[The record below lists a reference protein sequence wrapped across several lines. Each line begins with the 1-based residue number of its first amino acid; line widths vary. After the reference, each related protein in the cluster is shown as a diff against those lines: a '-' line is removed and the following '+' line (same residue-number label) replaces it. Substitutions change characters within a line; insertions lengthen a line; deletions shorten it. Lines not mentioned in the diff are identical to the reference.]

1 MLKAIILAGAAMM
14 ATPALAQDTTTLPQ
28 TGAAPG
34 STQVTPAP
42 KDGQLTPAPQPDGT
56 TTLPTPAPQDG
67 ATTTPDSATAQP
79 DMATTTGDQAKP
91 AADDQSAK
99 VAAIV
104 TTEFP
109 NYDADKS
116 GDLSAT
122 EFASWMDAL
131 KKASDPSFDGS
142 KPESKAWVDQA
153 FAAADADKSKA
164 VSKDELTQFLTKGA
178 A

>member
-1 MLKAIILAGAAMM
+1 MLKAIILASAAMI
-14 ATPALAQDTTTLPQ
+14 ATPVLAQDTTTLPQ
-28 TGAAPG
+28 AGAVPG
-34 STQVTPAP
+34 STQVTRAP

-56 TTLPTPAPQDG
+56 TTLPAPSPQDG
-67 ATTTPDSATAQP
+67 TTAMPDSATAQP

-91 AADDQSAK
+91 ADDQSAK
-99 VAAIV
+99 VATIV

-131 KKASDPSFDGS
+131 KKASDPNFDGS
-142 KPESKAWVDQA
+142 KPENKAWVDQA
-153 FAAADADKSKA
+153 FAAADLDKSKA
-164 VSKDELTQFLTKGA
+164 VSKDELTRFLTNA
-178 A
+178 AA